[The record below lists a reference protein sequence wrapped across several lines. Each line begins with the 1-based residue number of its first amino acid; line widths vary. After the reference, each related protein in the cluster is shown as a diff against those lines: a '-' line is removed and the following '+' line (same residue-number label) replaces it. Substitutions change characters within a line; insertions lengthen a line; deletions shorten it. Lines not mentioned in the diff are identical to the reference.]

1 MAPIDQMGSQSAANW
16 AAGAIRG
23 GRAWR
28 TVSVPPWVVLLAT
41 SFWMPGPLAQAGKP
55 HKLGENLAI

>member
-55 HKLGENLAI
+55 QAPGRKKLI